1 MGWSGCEGS
10 CSGWRFSRIDA
21 MRHVREQNTGGLEY
35 RRYVFKQ
42 AFSHENVDTD
52 KGNLAAGLT

>member
-1 MGWSGCEGS
+1 
-10 CSGWRFSRIDA
+10 